1 MQFSHKNRLSW
12 GHLLTYNFIFRMFGF
27 MRNRECQSQCE
38 INSTYRLHY
47 CGTCKTMGTLYG
59 QKTRPLL
66 NFDTVFL
73 SELLAILGNEQQNHW
88 HDSYQAKSC
97 FQLPKNQI
105 DMPFSLQFSATVNVL
120 LAALK
125 VEDNRQ
131 DGATFRMKIAQKM
144 YGTSFQKA
152 EKQMQ
157 NWGLDTNL
165 LWQEMEKQ
173 AKIEA
178 NFDKN
183 TDFAAPT
190 AKMTA
195 LIFEKGA
202 EVMGNIPAKSVLY
215 DFGKAFGTLIYW
227 LDALED
233 YEKDLKNGQ
242 FNAIQAQY
250 SLKTPELSNYYRK
263 LVLRF
268 LGEKEKEIHAIFH
281 QMPISAEKITTFCQR
296 FSLNLAAKLAT
307 NPTTENAFTFE
318 WQAIQHV
325 WQSRKEQALLFAKE
339 RIAIADSW
347 QHQVQLN
354 AWLLAAFIAPNL
366 PQHLP
371 TQQTEKHSLTFWA
384 IFTAFIG
391 ALFLG
396 KKAAKTC
403 KHGKHKSYIKRII
416 NLPFGRKKDACGDCV
431 GECCTEC
438 CSECCESCCESCCDS
453 FCDSLCESN
462 PTLGMIGTI
471 LVLALL
477 LAIIIIAIVV
487 LV

>member
-1 MQFSHKNRLSW
+1 
-12 GHLLTYNFIFRMFGF
+12 MFGF
-27 MRNRECQSQCE
+27 MRNRESQVQCE
-38 INSTYRLHY
+38 LNSTYRLHY

-88 HDSYQAKSC
+88 HDAYQAKSC
-97 FQLPKNQI
+97 FQLPKNQV
-105 DMPFSLQFSATVNVL
+105 DMPISLQFSATVNVL
-120 LAALK
+120 LASLK

-131 DGATFRMKIAQKM
+131 DGATFRMKIAQKL
-144 YGTSFQKA
+144 YGISFQKV
-152 EKQMQ
+152 EMQMQ
-157 NWGLDTNL
+157 NWGLATDL
-165 LWQEMEKQ
+165 LWQEMENQ

-202 EVMGNIPAKSVLY
+202 EVVGNMQAKSAMY

-250 SLKTPELSNYYRK
+250 SLKTAELSNYYRK
-263 LVLRF
+263 LVIRF
-268 LGEKEKEIHAIFH
+268 LGEKEKEIHSIFH
-281 QMPISAEKITTFCQR
+281 KMPISPEKITAFCQR
-296 FSLNLAAKLAT
+296 FSLNLAAKLDI
-307 NPTTENAFTFE
+307 NAANESVFTFE
-318 WQAIQHV
+318 WQAIQHI
-325 WQSRKEQALLFAKE
+325 WQNRKEQALLFAKN
-339 RIAIADSW
+339 RMAIADSW

-354 AWLLAAFIAPNL
+354 AWLLAAFIAPSL

-371 TQQTEKHSLTFWA
+371 AQANEKYSLTFWA

-391 ALFLG
+391 ALFFG
-396 KKAAKTC
+396 KKVAKTC
-403 KHGKHKSYIKRII
+403 KHGKHKSYLKRII

-431 GECCTEC
+431 GECCSEC
-438 CSECCESCCESCCDS
+438 CSECCESCCTSVCDTCCNSLLDS
-453 FCDSLCESN
+453 V
-462 PTLGMIGTI
+462 PGLGTVALI
-471 LVLALL
+471 LLLAVI
-477 LAIIIIAIVV
+477 LAIIILMIIF